1 MGNDERTITQLRAFM
16 WMCGMGA
23 NGERNVRCEIWEDR
37 KTYVTIGCAY
47 VGFDRVLQGK
57 LPFKG
62 FPRTQMKGNARYEER
77 LDSFPLV

>member
-1 MGNDERTITQLRAFM
+1 
-16 WMCGMGA
+16 MGA

-37 KTYVTIGCAY
+37 KTYVMIGCAC

-62 FPRTQMKGNARYEER
+62 FPRTQMKGNVRYEE
-77 LDSFPLV
+77 